1 MLDRLSLMDRY
12 DFGGNPLPY
21 SSTSKLHTALF
32 PSGPKAGTFNPV
44 SAAPT
49 PSTAKR
55 GLYDPTRVP
64 ACDRCGGTRTF
75 EMQLVP
81 GLLNLLRVEAIAV
94 PGQEVMSEG
103 DKKADEAERK
113 RALESM
119 LTDKR
124 KEEDKTGME
133 WGVVDMF
140 SCEAGCGGE
149 WAEEWVGVEWEE

>member
-1 MLDRLSLMDRY
+1 
-12 DFGGNPLPY
+12 
-21 SSTSKLHTALF
+21 
-32 PSGPKAGTFNPV
+32 
-44 SAAPT
+44 
-49 PSTAKR
+49 
-55 GLYDPTRVP
+55 
-64 ACDRCGGTRTF
+64 
-75 EMQLVP
+75 MQLVP

-94 PGQEVMSEG
+94 PGQEATSEA

-124 KEEDKTGME
+124 KKEDKTGME